1 MRQQPPSEVVPS
13 DLLRLQPVSILVS
26 HRRQC
31 KWRFQFR
38 PKLILR
44 FAQNITVFKDGGC
57 RAGKHVNFPDSFRGS
72 RRTPVVTLPPD
83 LKVAP
88 TPCLVAALGRTGS
101 QLELEPKVS
110 EGLQSC
116 TLLLLLLM
124 SYAVVNLIGM
134 SRAFLTP
141 LYRSSCCVKF
151 AIPSWPCQILDL
163 LSFTVRGAS
172 VFGNDTKRCVTYLR
186 QSRIVC
192 RLFALDCPRTCV
204 PRTHDFRSRV
214 ATTEQTGRKCS
225 A

>member
-1 MRQQPPSEVVPS
+1 M
-13 DLLRLQPVSILVS
+13 
-26 HRRQC
+26 
-31 KWRFQFR
+31 
-38 PKLILR
+38 
-44 FAQNITVFKDGGC
+44 
-57 RAGKHVNFPDSFRGS
+57 
-72 RRTPVVTLPPD
+72 VTLPPD

-151 AIPSWPCQILDL
+151 AY
-163 LSFTVRGAS
+163 SFLALPNSRLAVIHSARS
-172 VFGNDTKRCVTYLR
+172 VCLWK
-186 QSRIVC
+186 
-192 RLFALDCPRTCV
+192 
-204 PRTHDFRSRV
+204 
-214 ATTEQTGRKCS
+214 
-225 A
+225 